1 MRFPCCIFKVFTTL
15 CGRLGRVCSIA
26 ASIVRDAE
34 AAEATAQEG
43 ERVRGGL
50 LTSVHTAAVGEGR
63 VVLSSREGGLGTAVE
78 TTRVHASVVA
88 VGRAHSGVGR
98 SSSTKTGGE
107 SVGGLRTAV
116 ALTREVTGGVEATLL
131 RSIRGG
137 SRSAGHGWRSH
148 SEALGA
154 ILLEVGIGD
163 QSSACTRSTTTKTA
177 NVLSKVVVV
186 AALGATSPVS
196 GTERNVGG
204 TTAAHT
210 TTATHVVVTH
220 VVSRRTHHTRVAVT
234 VAVHRIRS
242 GRHGREAASEA
253 GSAALEVGEAA
264 RRAGPVTGTGTVLAG
279 REGSQD
285 VGGAVENTR
294 RGRRD
299 LDGLLVKCTSV
310 HAEGL
315 SGLVYVSLLCQV

>member
-50 LTSVHTAAVGEGR
+50 LTSVHTATVGEGR

-88 VGRAHSGVGR
+88 VGRAHSGVGG

-116 ALTREVTGGVEATLL
+116 ALTLL

-137 SRSAGHGWRSH
+137 SRSAGHRWRSH

-220 VVSRRTHHTRVAVT
+220 VVSRRTHDTRVAVT

-299 LDGLLVKCTSV
+299 LDGLLVECTTV